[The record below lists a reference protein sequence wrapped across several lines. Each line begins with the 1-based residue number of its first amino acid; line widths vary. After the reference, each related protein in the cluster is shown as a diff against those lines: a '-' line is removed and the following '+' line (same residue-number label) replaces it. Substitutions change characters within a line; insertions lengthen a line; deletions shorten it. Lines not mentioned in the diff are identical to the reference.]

1 MRLSK
6 TLCLSLAVALLAGS
20 VIAAEGLKSG
30 PQEGKNIPGPFHP
43 LNVTGSAAG
52 QKNCLV

>member
-1 MRLSK
+1 MRFSARLG
-6 TLCLSLAVALLAGS
+6 LSLAITLLAGS

-30 PQEGKNIPGPFHP
+30 PPEGKNIPGPFHP
-43 LNVTGSAAG
+43 LNVNGSKAG